1 MGGSF
6 FIFDDDVYPLHS
18 HLHPIYR
25 AILVEGTFLLPS
37 PIRKKGE
44 RRFATS
50 PLQTK
55 QTVLVLH
62 WQDIIQALHIGRC

>member
-1 MGGSF
+1 MCGSF

-25 AILVEGTFLLPS
+25 AILVEGTFCCP
-37 PIRKKGE
+37 PQYAKKGNA
-44 RRFATS
+44 RFATS

-62 WQDIIQALHIGRC
+62 KQDII